1 MTTEFDHM
9 PRWVDMARLCHEICA
24 SSTTVETWA
33 AKGIL
38 PPPRKRGHKL
48 MWRWSEVEEY
58 LSNGKPGGSP
68 DAEAD
73 RIRESTRRAAEG
85 HADH

>member
-1 MTTEFDHM
+1 MTENDKFDHM

-38 PPPRKRGHKL
+38 PP
-48 MWRWSEVEEY
+48 
-58 LSNGKPGGSP
+58 
-68 DAEAD
+68 AAQA
-73 RIRESTRRAAEG
+73 RA
-85 HADH
+85 